1 MVQIGQTG
9 DKLMMIDVCYW
20 DVQNV
25 NVKIRKTVEI
35 NEQEVKKILIK
46 MDSFYVGETCAFS

>member
-1 MVQIGQTG
+1 MTQIGPTG

-35 NEQEVKKILIK
+35 NEQAVKKILIK
-46 MDSFYVGETCAFS
+46 IDSFYVGETFAFS

>member
-1 MVQIGQTG
+1 
-9 DKLMMIDVCYW
+9 MMIGVCYW

-35 NEQEVKKILIK
+35 NEQAVKKILIK
-46 MDSFYVGETCAFS
+46 MDSFYVGETFAFS

>member
-1 MVQIGQTG
+1 MTQIGPTG

-25 NVKIRKTVEI
+25 NVMIKKTVEI
-35 NEQEVKKILIK
+35 NEQAVKK
-46 MDSFYVGETCAFS
+46 F

>member
-1 MVQIGQTG
+1 MTQIGPTG

-35 NEQEVKKILIK
+35 NEQAVKKILIK
-46 MDSFYVGETCAFS
+46 MDSFHVGETFAFS

>member
-1 MVQIGQTG
+1 MVQIGPTG

-35 NEQEVKKILIK
+35 NEQAVKKIPIK
-46 MDSFYVGETCAFS
+46 TDSFYVGEAFAFS

>member
-1 MVQIGQTG
+1 MTQIGPTG

-46 MDSFYVGETCAFS
+46 MDSFYVGETFAFS